1 MDCRESRELLQDEL
15 DGRLDA
21 AAAARL
27 AEHVASCAAC
37 ADEKRGLASLRATFR
52 AMPRPSAPVGLKGGV
67 MSSLPKG
74 RVRNL
79 PRVLGFLVA
88 AAAVVVVCVT
98 LIPRSGGDGTAE
110 REVAASSQVAQHA
123 RVSKKRAAETAPDEV
138 LVPDAEKART
148 DEDAEADAKT
158 ADASKSAAPAKPPAP
173 TPPPAAKPPRAEPSA
188 WKKADEVAAPAVR
201 YVVFRDAAAAER
213 FAKELAAGDGWKS
226 KDKDVEPGFVG
237 GTGVARGDAD
247 DARRRDALADLSKE
261 AARATRRVVARTSVA
276 AADVDTVL
284 AVEATRAGGSLVSRA
299 ETPKFAAVV
308 EPPAPSAFA
317 ARAPETKSD
326 AGDDARKAEEKSKA
340 SGALALTAD
349 KPAPPRVVVVIVVLE
364 PPAPTS
370 PR

>member
-1 MDCRESRELLQDEL
+1 MDCREARDLLQDEL

-52 AMPRPSAPVGLKGGV
+52 AMPRPAAPVGFAGGV

-79 PRVLGFLVA
+79 PRVLGLLVA
-88 AAAVVVVCVT
+88 AAAVVVVGVT
-98 LIPRSGGDGTAE
+98 LIADARKDASAE
-110 REVAASSQVAQHA
+110 REVALKSAPERRA
-123 RVSKKRAAETAPDEV
+123 RIADEADEEAKSVAETA
-138 LVPDAEKART
+138 VPDADSVDAKPPGAQARAA
-148 DEDAEADAKT
+148 DEAAAPSTPAAPAPAPEPAKT
-158 ADASKSAAPAKPPAP
+158 APERAARKKSDAAPP
-173 TPPPAAKPPRAEPSA
+173 
-188 WKKADEVAAPAVR
+188 PAVR

-226 KDKDVEPGFVG
+226 KDKDVEPDFVG
-237 GTGVARGDAD
+237 GTGVARGGADAG
-247 DARRRDALADLSKE
+247 DARRRDALADLAKE
-261 AARATRRVVARTSVA
+261 AAAATHRVVARTSVA
-276 AADVDTVL
+276 AADVDTAL
-284 AVEATRAGGSLVSRA
+284 AAEATRVGGSLVPGA
-299 ETPKFAAVV
+299 ETSKFAAVV

-317 ARAPETKSD
+317 ARAPETKAD

-340 SGALALTAD
+340 PGEFSAPAA

-364 PPAPTS
+364 PT